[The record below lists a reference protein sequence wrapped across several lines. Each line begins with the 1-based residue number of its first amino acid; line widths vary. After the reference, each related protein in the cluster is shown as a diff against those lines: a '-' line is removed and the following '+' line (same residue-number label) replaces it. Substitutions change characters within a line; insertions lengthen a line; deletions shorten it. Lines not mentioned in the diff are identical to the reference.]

1 MAYAFPDKDSGDKLD
16 FTVDWTRYLRFNGV
30 SVSSFQWKIKKSDG
44 TELDFNLGDV
54 FENDAVSTSTSSSV
68 GLINAGQAQN
78 GNRLTIVLDKGINR
92 EDYTLVCQITT
103 TALASTSTSLVT
115 DREIKLRVRD
125 R

>member
-1 MAYAFPDKDSGDKLD
+1 MAYSFPDKDSGDRLD
-16 FTVDWTRYLRFNGV
+16 FTVDWTSYLRFNAV
-30 SVSSFQWKIKKSDG
+30 SISSFQWKIKKSDG

-92 EDYTLVCQITT
+92 EDYRLVCQITT
-103 TALASTSTSLVT
+103 TALASTGASLVT
-115 DREIKLRVRD
+115 DREIRLRVRD